1 MSHYTI
7 TKKCLEVRA
16 DMAVSGG
23 NQVSWWGSLLPSLS
37 RLMSSVCWLH
47 SLLLKLI
54 FTPVVKEDDCWQ
66 PQHQTSLAP
75 RLRQKADPVDPCKI
89 LIGWAW
95 VMCTSLNQSLQPGLA
110 WVSFYLYGVGESR
123 APHCGTSWT
132 TWCVKGIVPPK
143 ERAVCTQYLTTVGVH
158 LAYDCWTLKRNI
170 LGHWR
175 GTFWEC
181 QDTGTPR
188 IHLAMFPVLMGS
200 WHPARRC

>member
-1 MSHYTI
+1 
-7 TKKCLEVRA
+7 
-16 DMAVSGG
+16 MAVSRG

-37 RLMSSVCWLH
+37 WLMSSVCWLH

-66 PQHQTSLAP
+66 PQCQTFLVP
-75 RLRQKADPVDPCKI
+75 RLRQKAEPADPCKI
-89 LIGWAW
+89 LIGGAW
-95 VMCTSLNQSLQPGLA
+95 VMCTPLNQSLQPGLA
-110 WVSFYLYGVGESR
+110 WVSFHLYGVGESR

-132 TWCVKGIVPPK
+132 TWCVKGIVPPQ
-143 ERAVCTQYLTTVGVH
+143 RNGCVH
-158 LAYDCWTLKRNI
+158 TI
-170 LGHWR
+170 SVFIFPITIGHWR